1 MVRSPRTDAKFRRLY
16 DENYEPMRNYFLR
29 RLPVGE
35 VNDAMADLF
44 LVAWRRIDTIP
55 AGTESRLW
63 LYGVARN
70 VVRNMQRSLRRRTR
84 LVGRIGTAVPPSMPD
99 PETLIVQN
107 SGDTDIHSALAA
119 LRHDDQEILRLSI
132 WEELTNTEIAEML
145 GCEPHA
151 VTMRLSRARN
161 RLAAQLG
168 IPKTRTRRT
177 RPVPNASTEEVSS

>member
-44 LVAWRRIDTIP
+44 LVAWRRIDSVP
-55 AGTESRLW
+55 ASTEARLW

-70 VVRNMQRSLRRRTR
+70 VVHNTRRSARRRTR
-84 LVGRIGTAVPPSMPD
+84 LVGRLGATRSPSTPD
-99 PETLIVQN
+99 PETLVVQN
-107 SGDTDIHSALAA
+107 VADVGLHDALAA
-119 LRHDDQEILRLSI
+119 LRPDDREILRLSV
-132 WEELTNTEIAEML
+132 WEELTNTEIADVLEI
-145 GCEPHA
+145 EPHA

-161 RLAAQLG
+161 RLAARLG
-168 IPKTRTRRT
+168 IPKTRTRGRRT
-177 RPVPNASTEEVSS
+177 VPNESAEEVSP